1 VLSDSLGETAEMV
14 AKAVVTQFNSGN
26 MEIKRFPYVNDKY
39 QLEDIMKEVKSG
51 EVIIAYTF
59 VLPELKQRINE
70 IAEEKNILI
79 VDIIGPMLS
88 AVEKIVSLPPKL
100 EPGLLRK
107 LDEQYFRKVE
117 AIEFAVKYDDGKDP
131 RGLIRADIVL
141 TGVSRTSKTPL
152 SMYMAHKRIKAANV
166 PLVPEVSPPEEL
178 FQISKK
184 VVGLTI
190 DPKLLFN
197 IRKQRLKALGLT
209 SSANYAAMER
219 ILQELDYA
227 NDIMNKLSCPIIDVT
242 NKAVEET
249 ASKIIEIFFKEDNH
263 E

>member
-1 VLSDSLGETAEMV
+1 MLSDSLGETAEMV
-14 AKAVVTQFNSGN
+14 ARAVVSQFNSGSI
-26 MEIKRFPYVNDKY
+26 EIRRFPYVNDEE
-39 QLEDIMKEVKSG
+39 QLEDIMKEIRS
-51 EVIIAYTF
+51 EEIIIAYTF
-59 VLPELKQRINE
+59 VLPELKKRLKKF
-70 IAEEKNILI
+70 AKEKNIFI

-88 AVEKIVSLPPKL
+88 AVEKMVSVPPKL

-131 RGLIRADIVL
+131 RGLIRADIIL

-152 SMYMAHKRIKAANV
+152 SMYMAHKRIKTANV
-166 PLVPEVSPPEEL
+166 PLVPEVAPPDEL
-178 FQISKK
+178 FQVSKK

-190 DPKLLFN
+190 DPELLFN

-219 ILQELDYA
+219 ILQELEYA
-227 NDIMNKLSCPIIDVT
+227 SSIMNKLSCPVIDVT

-249 ASKIIEIFFKEDNH
+249 ASKIMEIFFKGENYD
-263 E
+263 